1 MFFIYDPVTIVTL
14 QSSFTVLSLCLM
26 GNVRETLSR
35 VHDSTLLIFCLQKN
49 LHFNIHF
56 CLRLLYST
64 VAHVTQR
71 EVFPK
76 AVHCVLIAPIT
87 VLPLP
92 RR

>member
-1 MFFIYDPVTIVTL
+1 MFFIYTTDDYKV
-14 QSSFTVLSLCLM
+14 C
-26 GNVRETLSR
+26 ETLSS
-35 VHDSTLLIFCLQKN
+35 VHDSTVLIFCLQKN
-49 LHFNIHF
+49 FHLNIHF
-56 CLRLLYST
+56 YLRLLYSP

-76 AVHCVLIAPIT
+76 AVHYVLIAPIT